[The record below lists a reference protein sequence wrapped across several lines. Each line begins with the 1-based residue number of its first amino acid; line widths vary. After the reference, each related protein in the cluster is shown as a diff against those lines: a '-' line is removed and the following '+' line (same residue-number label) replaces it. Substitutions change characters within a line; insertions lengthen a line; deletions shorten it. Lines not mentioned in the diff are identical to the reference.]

1 MSIVQASLPGGLS
14 IHPSRPTQ
22 TPLWEALL
30 PRHLLKLRA
39 TSEGAPIQTP
49 GPTPV
54 LVIGSPL
61 LLATCALRTGAC
73 CVHLMPLRCSSRS
86 RTQQRFSAG

>member
-22 TPLWEALL
+22 TPLREALL
-30 PRHLLKLRA
+30 PRRPLKLHA
-39 TSEGAPIQTP
+39 TSEGAVIQTP

-54 LVIGSPL
+54 LIMGTPL
-61 LLATCALRTGAC
+61 LLATYALRTGAC
-73 CVHLMPLRCSSRS
+73 PCA
-86 RTQQRFSAG
+86 FYASAV